1 VRTGGL
7 DPDKDVLWAVIPFPA
22 VADAVRVGTITTGG
36 IPDLFATGEL
46 AKGDLRVLFTSK
58 TGIPFDE
65 ELIGVLAAPD
75 FIKKQPAAV
84 RAFLADLK
92 ATTQYFLAHLQESR
106 QALLDA
112 KLVLLPPAVYLALPE
127 YVRDPELRPNLENL
141 TKQQDVL
148 VSSGFVEKKIDLTKV
163 VDTSFLPAP

>member
-1 VRTGGL
+1 
-7 DPDKDVLWAVIPFPA
+7 
-22 VADAVRVGTITTGG
+22 
-36 IPDLFATGEL
+36 
-46 AKGDLRVLFTSK
+46 
-58 TGIPFDE
+58 
-65 ELIGVLAAPD
+65 
-75 FIKKQPAAV
+75 
-84 RAFLADLK
+84 
-92 ATTQYFLAHLQESR
+92 LQESR